1 MQHIP
6 LDNEIARFR
15 NHLDIA
21 PRVILSAKFGD
32 GKTTFLEEL
41 KKHEIMMDYEI
52 ITLHPVNYSV
62 ASNDDVF
69 EYIKRDILLQLA
81 NDNHLDN
88 FDLDA
93 AINTIY
99 NWQTLYEALSFLLQF
114 VPHGDIIVKLID
126 KAKSIRDK
134 YKKEEKTWEVYDD
147 TFKTQR
153 GGLYEE
159 DGYTQLIRHAIKN
172 IHGSGQKTCLIIE
185 DLDRIDPGHL
195 FRILNVIGAH
205 VDEEDEHNKF
215 GFTNII
221 AVMDYDVTKHIFHH
235 FYGDAANY
243 DGYMSKFMSKYVYNY
258 SITKTARHFLYEALC
273 RYTNLRINK
282 IEDIVIN
289 LNVNEP
295 ITLKK
300 VVQELSVRDITKIL
314 DDIECQINRSAVTIC
329 GGQLKTDAPILYLLS
344 ILKRM
349 PVRLSNSIILTSI
362 IESEAAI
369 GLLGNFLCVNDAV
382 SSGIPIPYGHSH
394 FVIANNEGG
403 NMDFVPVGQ
412 SYPDTNEAREYIP
425 NAFKA
430 AMRCIKDW
438 EIQDRLVN
446 HQYSVR

>member
-6 LDNEIARFR
+6 LDNEIERFR

-21 PRVILSAKFGD
+21 PRVIFSAKFGD
-32 GKTTFLEEL
+32 GKTTFLKGFKESEV
-41 KKHEIMMDYEI
+41 MSDYEFFTI
-52 ITLHPVNYSV
+52 HPINYSV
-62 ASNDDVF
+62 AKNEDVF

-81 NDNHLDN
+81 KNNLLDN

-99 NWQTLYEALSFLLQF
+99 NWQTLYEALSFILQF
-114 VPHGDIIVKLID
+114 VPHGESILKLLRR
-126 KAKSIRDK
+126 AKELRDQ
-134 YKKEEKTWEVYDD
+134 YKREENTWQVYDES
-147 TFKTQR
+147 FKSQR

-159 DGYTQLIRHAIKN
+159 DGYTQLIRYAIKN
-172 IHGSGQKTCLIIE
+172 IHESGEKTCLIIE

-221 AVMDYDVTKHIFHH
+221 AIMDYDATKHIFYH

-273 RYTNLRINK
+273 RYTNLRIDK

-295 ITLKK
+295 ITVKK

-344 ILKRM
+344 IFKRM
-349 PVRLSNSIILTSI
+349 PVRLSNNYILKSIID
-362 IESEAAI
+362 SEAAI

-382 SSGIPIPYGHSH
+382 RAGIPIPYGHSH
-394 FVIANNEGG
+394 FVIANNEGD

-412 SYPDTNEAREYIP
+412 SYPDSKEAREYIP

-438 EIQDRLVN
+438 EITEAKF
-446 HQYSVR
+446 

>member
-15 NHLDIA
+15 QHLDIA
-21 PRVILSAKFGD
+21 PRVIFSAKFGD
-32 GKTTFLEEL
+32 GKTTFLKEFKES
-41 KKHEIMMDYEI
+41 EVMNDYEFFTI
-52 ITLHPVNYSV
+52 HPINYSV
-62 ASNDDVF
+62 AKNEDVF
-69 EYIKRDILLQLA
+69 EYVKRDILLQLA
-81 NDNHLDN
+81 RNGFLDN

-114 VPHGDIIVKLID
+114 VPHGEMIVKLID

-134 YKKEEKTWEVYDD
+134 YKKDEKTWEVYDD
-147 TFKTQR
+147 IFRTQR

-159 DGYTQLIRHAIKN
+159 DGYTQLIRYAIKN
-172 IHGSGQKTCLIIE
+172 IHKSGKKTCFIIE

-221 AVMDYDVTKHIFHH
+221 AVMDYDATKHIFHH

-273 RYTNLRINK
+273 RYTDLRIDK
-282 IEDIVIN
+282 IEDFVISFKI
-289 LNVNEP
+289 NEP
-295 ITLKK
+295 ITVKK

-344 ILKRM
+344 IFKRM
-349 PVRLSNSIILTSI
+349 PVRLSNNYILNSIID
-362 IESEAAI
+362 SEAAI

-382 SSGIPIPYGHSH
+382 RAGIPIPYGHSH
-394 FVIANNEGG
+394 FVIANNEGD
-403 NMDFVPVGQ
+403 NMNFVPVGQ
-412 SYPDTNEAREYIP
+412 SRPDSKEARDYIP

-430 AMRCIKDW
+430 AMRCIEDW
-438 EIQDRLVN
+438 ENNEIR
-446 HQYSVR
+446 